1 MKFLYRI
8 YQTFIGY
15 PLVFVAT
22 VLTTVAISLGCRFG
36 NARFWSYWPS
46 HLWSLFIIRI
56 MLIPIEVKG
65 LENLDP
71 KQSYVF
77 LANHQGFFDIFL
89 VFACLQRDFKWM
101 MKWEIRNWPF
111 IGISSVRSK
120 HIFVDNRSRSAL
132 QKSYEEAR
140 EILRGG
146 TSIVIFPE
154 GARTKTGKM
163 GHFKRGAYALADELH
178 LPVVPMTINGSFD
191 IMPRHRDMH
200 YVEWHKLSLTIHKP
214 IALEGSGEEYQKELM
229 RQTYDI
235 IHNNLDEKYQ

>member
-1 MKFLYRI
+1 
-8 YQTFIGY
+8 
-15 PLVFVAT
+15 
-22 VLTTVAISLGCRFG
+22 
-36 NARFWSYWPS
+36 
-46 HLWSLFIIRI
+46 
-56 MLIPIEVKG
+56 MLIRAEVKG

-77 LANHQGFFDIFL
+77 LANHQGFFDIF
-89 VFACLQRDFKWM
+89 VIFAYLHRDFKWM
-101 MKWEIRNWPF
+101 MKWEIRNWPL
-111 IGISSVRSK
+111 IGIASQRAK

-132 QKSYEEAR
+132 QKCYDEAR

-146 TSIVIFPE
+146 TSLVIFPE

-163 GHFKRGAYALADELH
+163 GHFKRGAYALADELR

-200 YVEWHKLSLTIHKP
+200 FVEWHKLSLTIHKP